1 MLNILKPLSQMR
13 STAVG
18 LLAAASLL
26 FAPVALAFPV
36 LTPVTWSLSGP
47 GILTTTQAGNLA
59 QLNYNLDPAG
69 NALNTWTASATASI
83 AGDYMFAWQY
93 NGFHGFNT
101 VTAFLSSSVPTVLI
115 NAGPVSCCVTPYAG
129 FSYAGLYTFM
139 NVGAA
144 NTFGFTF
151 GGSNQGDGTP
161 FNPDTNLLNGTL
173 ILMQVPE
180 PGSLALLG
188 FGLGLAGF
196 VATRRRK
203 QV

>member
-26 FAPVALAFPV
+26 FAPVALAIPV

-47 GILTTTQAGNLA
+47 GILTTTQAGNIA
-59 QLNYNLDPAG
+59 QLNYDLNPAG
-69 NALNTWTASATASI
+69 NALNTWTASATSSI
-83 AGDYMFAWQY
+83 AGDYLFAWEF
-93 NGFHGFNT
+93 NGFHGFQS
-101 VTAFLSSSVPTVLI
+101 VTAFLTSSVPVVLV
-115 NAGPVSCCVTPYAG
+115 NSGPISCCTSPYGG
-129 FSYAGLYTFM
+129 FSYSGVYTFS
-139 NVGAA
+139 NVAA
-144 NTFGFTF
+144 ATTFGFTF
-151 GGSNQGDGTP
+151 GGSNQGTGTP
-161 FNPDTNLLNGTL
+161 FNPGTNLLNGTL

-188 FGLGLAGF
+188 LGLGLAGF
-196 VATRRRK
+196 VAARRRK

>member
-1 MLNILKPLSQMR
+1 MLNILKPFSQMR
-13 STAVG
+13 SKAVG
-18 LLAAASLL
+18 LLATASLL
-26 FAPVALAFPV
+26 FAPVALAVPV
-36 LTPVTWSLSGP
+36 LAPVTWSLSGP
-47 GILTTTQAGNLA
+47 GTLTTTQAGNIA
-59 QLNYNLDPAG
+59 QLNYDLNPAG

-83 AGDYMFAWQY
+83 AGDYLFNWEY

-115 NAGPVSCCVTPYAG
+115 NAGPVSCCTSPYAG
-129 FSYAGLYTFM
+129 FSYSGVYQFSS
-139 NVGAA
+139 VGAG

-161 FNPDTNLLNGTL
+161 FNPDTNMLNGTL
-173 ILMQVPE
+173 ILVQIPE

-188 FGLGLAGF
+188 LGLGLAGF

>member
-1 MLNILKPLSQMR
+1 MLHNLKPFSLLR
-13 STAVG
+13 GTAVG

-26 FAPVALAFPV
+26 IAPVTLAVPV
-36 LTPVTWSLSGP
+36 LTPVTWSLAGP
-47 GILTTTQAGNLA
+47 GILTTTQAGNIA
-59 QLNYNLDPAG
+59 QLNYDLNPAG
-69 NALNTWTASATASI
+69 NALNTWTASATSSI
-83 AGDYMFAWQY
+83 AGDYMFAWEF

-101 VTAFLSSSVPTVLI
+101 VTAFLSSSVPVTLV
-115 NAGPVSCCVTPYAG
+115 NGGPVSCCTSPYAG
-129 FSYAGLYTFM
+129 FAYSGLYTFA

-144 NTFGFTF
+144 TTFGFIF

-161 FNPDTNLLNGTL
+161 FNPDTNMLNATL
-173 ILMQVPE
+173 ILAQVPE

-188 FGLGLAGF
+188 LGLGLVGF